1 MYERMSN
8 AILAEKYQKLIA
20 EITET
25 DEEISE
31 INRYLKSAE
40 SKLTQIVN
48 QRTNLVQNAS
58 YVLKL
63 IETPSMNNNLPD
75 LT

>member
-1 MYERMSN
+1 MSN
-8 AILAEKYQKLIA
+8 AILAEKYQKLINQIS
-20 EITET
+20 EL
-25 DEEISE
+25 DEEIKE
-31 INRYLKSAE
+31 LNNYIINAE
-40 SKLTQIVN
+40 EKHHQSVH

-63 IETPSMNNNLPD
+63 IETPSMNNNLPN